1 MIDELCF
8 SNNLSSTLD
17 TKSTLSVLLVLVSL
31 GSDL

>member
-1 MIDELCF
+1 MNSLSF
-8 SNNLSSTLD
+8 LSSTLD